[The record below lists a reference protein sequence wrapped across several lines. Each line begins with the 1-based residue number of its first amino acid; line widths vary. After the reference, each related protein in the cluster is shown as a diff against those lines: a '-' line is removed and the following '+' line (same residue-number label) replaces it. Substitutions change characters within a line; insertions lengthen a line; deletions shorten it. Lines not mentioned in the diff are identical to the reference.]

1 MAAQALLQQAA
12 EEAAPTDTGNKKR
25 KILPSV
31 LGDDRFKAMFE
42 DPSFAVDEAA
52 EEYKFHHPN
61 AGMADSSFC
70 HPGFDVMC
78 VFQQDSSFAVCE
90 AAQGCS
96 IAQMLL
102 LMQYRGVMVSRRR
115 LRAPPLYCQLRFF
128 NRSFRTKTCQASTTL
143 MDIERRESPCLGP
156 EGQVGINGCLITA

>member
-61 AGMADSSFC
+61 AGMADASSR
-70 HPGFDVMC
+70 HSGFDVMC
-78 VFQQDSSFAVCE
+78 VFQQDSSSAVCE
-90 AAQGCS
+90 AAEGCS

-115 LRAPPLYCQLRFF
+115 SEGP
-128 NRSFRTKTCQASTTL
+128 STVLSITL
-143 MDIERRESPCLGP
+143 FQPKF
-156 EGQVGINGCLITA
+156 